1 MIAFNVGDK
10 NMVRAWKAKAAA
22 TLVATV
28 LLAGAAEA
36 RSVTWARTGDA
47 LTLDPHSQNEGPTH
61 NLLQNIYEPLMLR
74 EHTGK
79 LLPTLA
85 ESWKVTSDPLVW
97 EFKLRQGVK
106 FHNGNTFNADDVVFS
121 IERALQPTSDMKG
134 IISSIEKVS
143 KVDDHTVQI
152 KTKGPNPILPDQLTN
167 IYIMDKEWSEANNT
181 VTVEDFKAKK
191 DNFAVRNANGTG
203 PYSVVSREQ
212 DVKTVLKLFDGYWGK
227 GQVPLGIESINYVTI
242 KKDETRVAAL
252 LSGEVDLVQDMPVQD
267 IDRVQKTQ
275 GLKVNLGQ
283 ENRSIFLG
291 MDMGSPDLKSDDVQ
305 GKNPFADKRVR
316 QAINMAIDRDGIR
329 RAVMRNQSKPSG
341 MIIGPFV
348 NGYSE
353 EFGKAPAV
361 SVDKAKALLAE
372 AGYANGFSI
381 AFHCPNDRYVSDEGI
396 CQAVVPMLAR
406 IGIKANLISQSK
418 TKHFPAIQNGETE
431 FYLLGWGVPTYDSE
445 YAFSFLHH
453 TRSGRYGG
461 WNGTRYSNPELD
473 KKIEGLSSEIDI
485 AKRNAAIAEIWKTV
499 QDETMYI
506 PLHDQLLAY
515 AMKGDLDVPVSP
527 DNYVHMKFVAPKK

>member
-1 MIAFNVGDK
+1 
-10 NMVRAWKAKAAA
+10 MVRAWKAKTTAA
-22 TLVATV
+22 LVATA

-36 RSVTWARTGDA
+36 RSITWARTGDA

-61 NLLQNIYEPLMLR
+61 NLLQNIYEPLVLR

-79 LLPTLA
+79 LLPALA

-106 FHNGNTFNADDVVFS
+106 FHNGNPFTADDVVFS

-134 IISSIEKVS
+134 IISSIEKAT
-143 KVDDHTVQI
+143 KVDDHTVHL

-167 IYIMDKEWSEANNT
+167 IYMMDKEWAEANST
-181 VTVEDFKAKK
+181 VTVQDYKAQK

-203 PYSVVSREQ
+203 PYSVASREQ
-212 DVKTVLKLFDGYWGK
+212 DVKTALKLFDGYWGK
-227 GQVPLGIESINYVTI
+227 GQVPLGIEAINYVTI

-291 MDMGSPDLKSDDVQ
+291 MDVGSPDLKSDDVQ

-316 QAINMAIDRDGIR
+316 QAINMAIDREGIR
-329 RAVMRNQSKPSG
+329 RAVMRAQSKPSG

-353 EFGKAPAV
+353 ELGKAPAV
-361 SVDKAKALLAE
+361 NVDKAKALLAE

-381 AFHCPNDRYVSDEGI
+381 GFHCPNDRYVSDEGI
-396 CQAVVPMLAR
+396 CQAIVPMLAR
-406 IGIKANLISQSK
+406 IGIKASLISQSK
-418 TKHFPAIQNGETE
+418 TKHFPALQNNEAE

-453 TRSGRYGG
+453 TRSGRFGG
-461 WNGTRYSNPELD
+461 WNSTRYSNPELD
-473 KKIEGLSSEIDI
+473 KKIEALSSEIDI

-499 QDETMYI
+499 QDETIYI

-527 DNYVHMKFVAPKK
+527 DNVVHMKFVAPKK